1 MHKLFIASIVAI
13 GLCGAPGLWAQQGSD
28 SVRQAQQALK
38 DKGYDP
44 GPVDGVA
51 GRKTHD
57 ALRQYQQKENLN
69 ENGQLGPETMDHLGV
84 KSGDSGT
91 EMREAGSNMKHSYA
105 KGGKDIGYGAKNMG
119 SDVKHG
125 DVVQGGK
132 DLGKGVGHGVAKM
145 GEGTGEAAKNAGKS
159 VKDKAT
165 GDKKDQHPQ

>member
-1 MHKLFIASIVAI
+1 MRKFFITATVAV
-13 GLCGAPGLWAQQGSD
+13 GLCGVPALFAQQGSD

-51 GRKTHD
+51 GPKTHD
-57 ALRQYQQKENLN
+57 ALRQYQHKENLN
-69 ENGQLGPETMDHLGV
+69 ANGQLGSETMDHLGV
-84 KSGDSGT
+84 RSGSSGT
-91 EMREAGSNMKHSYA
+91 QMKEAGSNMKHSYA
-105 KGGKDIGYGAKNMG
+105 KGGKDIGHGAKNMG

-132 DLGKGVGHGVAKM
+132 DIGKGVGHGVAKM

-159 VKDKAT
+159 VKNKAT
-165 GDKKDQHPQ
+165 GDKKHQPQ